1 MEGDKT
7 GLSYRIK
14 WLSNII
20 KHGLFWHGVRNNL
33 AKIGLDLMLY
43 YWVKEATSPI
53 TPPKLRGEDTNFEI
67 SIFGE
72 TEINYIKDTI
82 IGIEQKDLLADLKNG
97 EICIGLKNSG
107 EIAAYMF
114 IKCKPFTFRNRY
126 FNLMD
131 TESYLHS
138 MYTFESYRGKNIAPY
153 LRYQSYKYLEKE
165 NIKTYY
171 SVSEYFNKS
180 TIRFKE
186 KLNSK
191 PINLFLSVVLFSKW
205 SFNYTL
211 KTF

>member
-7 GLSYRIK
+7 GISYRIQ
-14 WLSNII
+14 WFSNII

-33 AKIGLDLMLY
+33 AKIGLDFMPY
-43 YWVKEATSPI
+43 YWVEEATSPI
-53 TPPKLRGEDTNFEI
+53 KPPQLRGDDTNYEI

-97 EICIGLKNSG
+97 EICIGLKNKG
-107 EIAAYMF
+107 HIAAYMF
-114 IKCKPFTFRNRY
+114 IKSKPFTFRKRY
-126 FNLMD
+126 FDLQP

-138 MYTFESYRGKNIAPY
+138 MYTFEAYRGKNIAPY
-153 LRYQSYKYLEKE
+153 LRFHSYQYLEKE
-165 NIKTYY
+165 HIKTYY

-180 TIRFKE
+180 TIKFKE

-191 PINLFLSVVLFSKW
+191 PIKLYLSVLFFKKW
-205 SFNYTL
+205 SSNFTL
-211 KTF
+211 KRY

>member
-33 AKIGLDLMLY
+33 AKIGLDLMPY

-72 TEINYIKDTI
+72 TEINYIKDTV

-191 PINLFLSVVLFSKW
+191 PINLYLSVLLFKRW
-205 SFNYTL
+205 NYNFTL
-211 KTF
+211 KSY

>member
-7 GLSYRIK
+7 DLSYRIQ
-14 WLSNII
+14 WFSNIL

-33 AKIGLDLMLY
+33 AKIGLDFMPY
-43 YWVKEATSPI
+43 YWVEEANSPI
-53 TPPKLRGEDTNFEI
+53 TPPLIKGETTTYEI
-67 SIFGE
+67 SKFGE

-97 EICIGLKNSG
+97 EMCIGLKNDNQ
-107 EIAAYMF
+107 IAAYMF
-114 IKCKPFTFRNRY
+114 IKCQPFIFRNRS
-126 FNLMD
+126 FNLKD

-153 LRYQSYKYLEKE
+153 LRYHSYKYLEKE

-191 PINLFLSVVLFSKW
+191 PIKLFLSVVLFSKW

>member
-33 AKIGLDLMLY
+33 AKIGLDLMPY

-191 PINLFLSVVLFSKW
+191 PIKLFLSVVLFSKW

>member
-33 AKIGLDLMLY
+33 AKIGLDLMPY

-72 TEINYIKDTI
+72 TEINYIKDTV

-191 PINLFLSVVLFSKW
+191 PIKLFLSVVLFSKW